1 MRRNLFLALV
11 VLAQTLCAQ
20 TIEPNL
26 KWGKPT
32 EQELKMTEYPDD
44 KDADAVVLFHK
55 TDVYYGYAE
64 GDFKVYYGVKTRL
77 KVLKPEG
84 KRVADKTI
92 VFQENEINR
101 TNKEMIT
108 GLKATAYNME
118 NGKLVKTKMERSM
131 INEERLDKNQ
141 KQLKFSVPQVK
152 VGTVIEYEYRIES
165 DYFLLNPIWSSSCRY
180 QNGSASM

>member
-1 MRRNLFLALV
+1 MKRNFFLALV

-64 GDFKVYYGVKTRL
+64 GDFKVYYGVKTR
-77 KVLKPEG
+77 G
-84 KRVADKTI
+84 KRD
-92 VFQENEINR
+92 Q
-101 TNKEMIT
+101 
-108 GLKATAYNME
+108 
-118 NGKLVKTKMERSM
+118 S
-131 INEERLDKNQ
+131 
-141 KQLKFSVPQVK
+141 
-152 VGTVIEYEYRIES
+152 
-165 DYFLLNPIWSSSCRY
+165 Y
-180 QNGSASM
+180 Q